1 MHLSPL
7 LPFLL
12 LLLPTTTT
20 STPNPQSLTSN
31 PQPPSLSTHP
41 HTHPKRAPI
50 THLPG
55 GWTFTLSTAST
66 FNPPTPATTA
76 LYTFY
81 HFALTSLYD
90 PAHATLSTRALSIS
104 DEIFELLFRVRDR
117 WMFPEARVPIFLVR
131 QFVTLM
137 QYRTRR
143 GLAAQYRGWLRGP
156 GGVVVDVVLET
167 IPARLLLDSA
177 MDLYGDP

>member
-1 MHLSPL
+1 MRLSPL
-7 LPFLL
+7 IFLPFLPFLL
-12 LLLPTTTT
+12 LLPPTTNATPT
-20 STPNPQSLTSN
+20 PTPN
-31 PQPPSLSTHP
+31 PPSLST
-41 HTHPKRAPI
+41 HTHPKRAPA

-66 FNPPTPATTA
+66 FSNPTPATTA
-76 LYTFY
+76 LATFY

-90 PAHATLSTRALSIS
+90 PAHSTLSTRALSIS

-117 WMFPEARVPIFLVR
+117 WMFPEARVPIFMVR

-143 GLAAQYRGWLRGP
+143 GLAAQYQGWLRGP